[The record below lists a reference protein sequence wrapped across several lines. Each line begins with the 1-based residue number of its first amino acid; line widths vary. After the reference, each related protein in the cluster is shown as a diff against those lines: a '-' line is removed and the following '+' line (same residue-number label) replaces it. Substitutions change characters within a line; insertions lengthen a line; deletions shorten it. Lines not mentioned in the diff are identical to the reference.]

1 MRLRFLKDKT
11 VTEPEF
17 SGKTSF
23 WEKTVKISHKMG
35 LFGIWKN
42 FVHCYLLS

>member
-1 MRLRFLKDKT
+1 MRLQFLKDKT

-23 WEKTVKISHKMG
+23 WEKNR
-35 LFGIWKN
+35 KN
-42 FVHCYLLS
+42 FLQNGSF